1 MPIRSFKCTDTQA
14 LFGGRRI
21 KRFVNF
27 ESVAMRKLAM
37 LNRAEKLDDLK
48 VPPGNRLELL
58 KGDRSGQFSIRIN
71 DQYRICFV
79 WEADGPRDV
88 EIVDYH

>member
-1 MPIRSFKCTDTQA
+1 MPIRSFKCSDTQA

-58 KGDRSGQFSIRIN
+58 KGDRSGQLSIRIN

>member
-14 LFGGRRI
+14 LFEGRRI

>member
-14 LFGGRRI
+14 LFEGRRI

-37 LNRAEKLDDLK
+37 LNRTEKLDDLK